1 MQEEINRDQDLTQ
14 LKKGAD
20 KAKNQITSQHQQKQQ
35 AMVEEYNNLIQQEK
49 EEIEWIKSEIEEK
62 KDIKHEKKT
71 FEEEYT
77 QWTYL
82 NQWLDE

>member
-1 MQEEINRDQDLTQ
+1 
-14 LKKGAD
+14 
-20 KAKNQITSQHQQKQQ
+20 
-35 AMVEEYNNLIQQEK
+35 MVEEYNNLIQQEK

-82 NQWLDE
+82 NQRLDEQLKELKYNNMLKMAHQTWDI